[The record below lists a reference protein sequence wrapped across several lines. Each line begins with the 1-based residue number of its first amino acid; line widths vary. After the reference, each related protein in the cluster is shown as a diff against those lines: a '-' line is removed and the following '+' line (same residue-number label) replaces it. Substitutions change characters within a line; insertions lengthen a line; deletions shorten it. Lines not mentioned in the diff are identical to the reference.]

1 MNRIYA
7 YVNTTGL
14 RRAFPAGGAGK
25 IFRFFE
31 ELPGGVSL
39 GYMSDGMGVRP
50 AAGSRR
56 GWCDGVG
63 SMTKEQF
70 SALVLEYE
78 RLVYT
83 ICFQLVRDAAAAEDL
98 TQDTFLSAYL
108 HRDSIPE
115 GYERQ
120 WLGRVA
126 SNKAKDHLQSAWSR
140 RTVFPGDGETFS
152 RGLAPPAEE
161 VALRRSAAGE
171 VREAVQHM
179 KEPYRQVCRLCLLEE
194 RSVEETALALGRPVK
209 TVYTQLSRGKR
220 LLREELERGGKQ
232 DGIS

>member
-1 MNRIYA
+1 M
-7 YVNTTGL
+7 G
-14 RRAFPAGGAGK
+14 P
-25 IFRFFE
+25 RF
-31 ELPGGVSL
+31 
-39 GYMSDGMGVRP
+39 
-50 AAGSRR
+50 AAGFRR

-70 SALVLEYE
+70 QALVLKYE

-98 TQDTFLSAYL
+98 TQETFVSAYV
-108 HRDSIPE
+108 HRESIPE

-126 SNKAKDHLQSAWSR
+126 VNKAKDHLQSAWSR
-140 RTVFPGDGETFS
+140 HTVLSGEREDFF

-161 VALRRSAAGE
+161 AALRRSAAAE
-171 VREAVQHM
+171 IREAVERM
-179 KEPYRQVCRLCLLEE
+179 REPYRQVCRLCLLEE
-194 RSVEETALALGRPVK
+194 RSPEEAALALGRPVK